1 MPPPPVVRRDTTPES
16 TPEQPIQSANC
27 RRNDPGM
34 TGSPPEPTPASAQH
48 PPIPRMPRPPADE
61 QARQF
66 LAWLKARYG
75 GERVFAS
82 HLKKQ
87 LYPSFC
93 AQKGWQPRPWNTLA
107 EDLKE
112 LTGGRKNYE
121 WVERDCELH
130 RLRIYRIPS
139 AQVVQLEQV
148 QRLSA

>member
-66 LAWLKARYG
+66 LAWLKARYFW
-75 GERVFAS
+75 ERVFAS

-107 EDLKE
+107 EDLKSSSSKSNACPHE
-112 LTGGRKNYE
+112 CKPEIVSVQYWRVRTKRRKARVN
-121 WVERDCELH
+121 
-130 RLRIYRIPS
+130 
-139 AQVVQLEQV
+139 
-148 QRLSA
+148 